1 MIARKNRKPLFY
13 WICRL
18 PESNPYGMAQSGADR
33 SDKFIS
39 AAKPPANAVAKV
51 KLIRYNADNFV
62 IPSATHRVRQT
73 HKTAR
78 QSTETCLANMVGALQ
93 TPTQRAGTV
102 MAEHGHRLVCGR
114 VGIGRF
120 LLSARYRGGQ
130 SSRCAGCFME
140 RRNCAVIGSRSG
152 KQGMANVRTASGG
165 HDRSRRRFPGRCQ

>member
-1 MIARKNRKPLFY
+1 MFARKNRKPLFY

-33 SDKFIS
+33 ADKFIS

-51 KLIRYNADNFV
+51 ALIRYNADNFV

-78 QSTETCLANMVGALQ
+78 QSTETCLATMVGALQ
-93 TPTQRAGTV
+93 TPMQRAGTV
-102 MAEHGHRLVCGR
+102 MAEHSHRLACGC

-130 SSRCAGCFME
+130 SARCAGCFME
-140 RRNCAVIGSRSG
+140 RRRGAVVGSRSG
-152 KQGMANVRTASGG
+152 KQGLANVRTASGR
-165 HDRSRRRFPGRCQ
+165 HDRTRGRPA